1 MAGERTVEEIAQI
14 FNDAGAKAVLLKTD
28 STKWIDETEE
38 EWKERIKNKVDHL
51 ETIKEYKKL
60 DGTTSIWTTEN
71 FTSID
76 SSIVLGKNLMLT
88 IV

>member
-1 MAGERTVEEIAQI
+1 MAEERTVEEIAQI

-38 EWKERIKNKVDHL
+38 EWKERIKSKVDHL

-60 DGTTSIWTTEN
+60 DETTSIWTTEN

>member
-1 MAGERTVEEIAQI
+1 MAEERTVEEIAQI

-38 EWKERIKNKVDHL
+38 EWKERIKSKVDHL

-60 DGTTSIWTTEN
+60 DGTTSFWTTEN

>member
-1 MAGERTVEEIAQI
+1 MAEERTVEEIAQI

-38 EWKERIKNKVDHL
+38 EWKERIKSKVDHL

>member
-1 MAGERTVEEIAQI
+1 MAEERTVEEIAQI
-14 FNDAGAKAVLLKTD
+14 FNDASAKAVLLETD
-28 STKWIDETEE
+28 STKWLDETTE

-60 DGTTSIWTTEN
+60 DETTSIWTTEN